1 MKVKKTHFFVL
12 SDEEVGKTEMD
23 EIKALSLDAIE
34 TATQDEDDEVGL
46 PVLDPIS
53 GQVDACVLGKIRRF
67 GRITTM
73 HPGTDEE
80 AKAIYCGLHG
90 CRKLKGALFVPPE
103 RSLMVWYHKG
113 CSLLAGSAAEKEA
126 SRKEHLKMFNTMFE
140 TPCPPA
146 VPTVDAGPAPPSCRP
161 DSRCRTG
168 TSCCLDGRG
177 RAGSFCRLGSHCRTQ
192 QA

>member
-1 MKVKKTHFFVL
+1 MFVA

-146 VPTVDAGPAPPSCRP
+146 VPTVDAGPAPPAVP
-161 DSRCRTG
+161 TAA
-168 TSCCLDGRG
+168 
-177 RAGSFCRLGSHCRTQ
+177 AGLAPPAASTAAAGPAPSAVSAATAGPSKPEIRVS
-192 QA
+192 